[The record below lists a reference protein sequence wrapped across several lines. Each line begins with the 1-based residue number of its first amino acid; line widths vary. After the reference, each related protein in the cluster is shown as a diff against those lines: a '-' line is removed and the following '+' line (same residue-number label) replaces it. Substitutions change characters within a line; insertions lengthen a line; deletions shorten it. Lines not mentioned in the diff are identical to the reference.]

1 MLQKQARG
9 EANHGELVQDNKGGH
24 QLGQHCG
31 PLVCLYPVCTR
42 TQQKRTLLTASIRL
56 LLITVSISL
65 LYLEVPINDKAVVH
79 MLQAQD
85 DFSSI
90 EAHFFFTEHSMLREM
105 VVQVTP

>member
-1 MLQKQARG
+1 M
-9 EANHGELVQDNKGGH
+9 
-24 QLGQHCG
+24 
-31 PLVCLYPVCTR
+31 
-42 TQQKRTLLTASIRL
+42 ASIRL

-65 LYLEVPINDKAVVH
+65 LYLEVPINNEAVVH